1 MFIAMC
7 AKRNFSQGKGIKIE
21 IHFMLFL
28 PTLNLSWIN
37 LVIVSFLVEIGV
49 FFNLGPNNG
58 ISCSRVTT
66 FPLVQLI
73 ILVNG

>member
-28 PTLNLSWIN
+28 LALNLSWIN
-37 LVIVSFLVEIGV
+37 IVIVGFLAEIWV
-49 FFNLGPNNG
+49 CFNLGPNSG
-58 ISCSRVTT
+58 ISCS
-66 FPLVQLI
+66 
-73 ILVNG
+73 